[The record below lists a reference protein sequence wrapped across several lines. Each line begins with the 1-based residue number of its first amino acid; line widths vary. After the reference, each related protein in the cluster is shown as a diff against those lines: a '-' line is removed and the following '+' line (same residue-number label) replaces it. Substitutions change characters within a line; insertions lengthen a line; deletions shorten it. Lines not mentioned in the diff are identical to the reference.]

1 MARGASIDPR
11 GGIVISAVA
20 AACSACSG
28 FGGANDRLPETFS
41 GAEQARE
48 GGFDSSTS
56 MNAAAADLS
65 CLNDP
70 PTPSPALPGTEMV
83 SYSLP
88 VRSLFG
94 APLENLVARVC
105 LPADPTCATPIS
117 IVNGLTPT
125 GLLVLH
131 VPAGFYG
138 FLEVIADGHLPV
150 VFYMRR
156 PVVQDTVDDL
166 PLSPIPSAGVPQ
178 IAALFN
184 VDVVPELGL
193 IAALAVDCRWNSIAG
208 ATFSNNLGGRTYYFA
223 DGLPNA
229 TASATDAEGLGGF
242 FNVPIRPVEIS
253 AQLAADGRVI
263 GTRTIVPRPGWLMA
277 VLMRPASLPV
287 E

>member
-11 GGIVISAVA
+11 SGVAISAVA

-41 GAEQARE
+41 GAEQARQ
-48 GGFDSSTS
+48 GGLDPSTS

-70 PTPSPALPGTEMV
+70 PAPSPNVPGTEIV
-83 SYSLP
+83 SYSVP

-105 LPADPTCATPIS
+105 LPADPMCTTPIS
-117 IVNGLTPT
+117 VVKGLTPT
-125 GLLVLH
+125 GLLEIR
-131 VPAGFYG
+131 VPAGFNG
-138 FLEVIADGHLPV
+138 FLEVIADGHLPL

-156 PVVQDTVDDL
+156 PVVQNTVDERL
-166 PLSPIPSAGVPQ
+166 VSPIPTAGVPQ

-193 IAALAVDCRWNSIAG
+193 IAALVVDCRWNSVAG
-208 ATFSNNLGGRTYYFA
+208 ATFSNNLGGRTFYFA
-223 DGLPNA
+223 DGLPNGA
-229 TASATDAEGLGGF
+229 AVATDSEGLGGF
-242 FNVPIRPVEIS
+242 VNVPIRPVEVS
-253 AQLAADGRVI
+253 AQTAADGRVI
-263 GTRTIVPRPGWLMA
+263 GTRTIVPRPGWLVA
-277 VLMRPASLPV
+277 VQLRPASLPV
-287 E
+287 D